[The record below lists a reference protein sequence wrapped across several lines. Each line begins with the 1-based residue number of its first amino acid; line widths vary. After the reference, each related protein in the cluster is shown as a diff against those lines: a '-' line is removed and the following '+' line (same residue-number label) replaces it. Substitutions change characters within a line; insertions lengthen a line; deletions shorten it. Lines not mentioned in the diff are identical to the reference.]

1 MLRQLQA
8 DGETSIDIDK
18 LNDMLA
24 GMGVEAFSYDTFVAS
39 YNSDPRLKKIIKNF
53 NKNEINFQGDS
64 VDALPQGGEGGDT
77 VGKMAKN
84 AVDLSDL

>member
-1 MLRQLQA
+1 LKQLQA
-8 DGETSIDIDK
+8 DGETSIGVDE

-24 GMGVEAFSYDTFVAS
+24 GMGVEAFSYDTFAMS
-39 YNSDPRLKKIIKNF
+39 YNSDPQLKKIIKNF
-53 NKNEINFQGDS
+53 NKDEINFQGDS
-64 VDALPQGGEGGDT
+64 VDALPQGSEGGDT